1 MLKIKKMIAVV
12 MVFLLLFSAIQN
24 IVQAVTFNQD
34 VNIYKIGDC
43 EYTLQYWKEE
53 IQKWSYIICT
63 YVVYQENGKTYP
75 AYCLNRELDGV
86 GQVDSYDV
94 NLESLIDDDRVWRTV
109 INGFPYKSA
118 AELGVYNDFDAFM
131 ATKQAIYCILYD
143 WDVETRFRGGNE
155 RGTQIFEAM
164 KRMVHEGRYG
174 TYTPQSANVT
184 VNKVGQLKDEGD
196 YYSQEYS
203 VSSIV
208 ETSLYTITN
217 VINCPSGAY
226 TSDLNNNAKTTFNG
240 GEHFKIR
247 IPKSSMG
254 TDIDL
259 KITVRAKCKTY
270 PVFFGRTYLAGTQN
284 YLITT
289 DPYGDEGGQGTL
301 NIDTGNAKIVINKK
315 DKSTNEPIPNTTFQ
329 LTKTDGTV
337 VANATTNS
345 NGVAE
350 FTGLYQNDYILK
362 EIKANDKYILE
373 ANRQNVSIK
382 YGETKT
388 YNITN
393 NHKLGNLK
401 VFKVDKDNNQ
411 IAIGGVS
418 FDLFSKEQNKV
429 IGTYTTDVNGEIFI
443 KDLRIGDYSLIE
455 KNSNKWYNLADDT
468 DVKVEWNTTTNQT
481 IENELKK
488 GQVKIIK
495 VDKDNNEIRLEGV
508 KFEVLDENKKVL
520 ETIVTDSNGEA
531 LTSQYPIRD
540 YSKLYLRETETL
552 DAYALNDEI
561 KEIVLEEN
569 QIKTIQFENE
579 VKKGKIKVI
588 KVDKDNNEV
597 KLDGVTFEVYD
608 ENNNLIETIVTD
620 KDGEAT
626 TKELPISLE
635 YTVKETITK
644 NTYVLSEETKTV
656 KLEQNQITTLTFEN
670 EKKKGQIEIIKV
682 DEEDNEVKLEGVVFE
697 ILNEDGEIIETITTD
712 DEGRAITK
720 FIPIDTEY
728 TVREKET
735 KKEYV
740 LSEETVKVV
749 LEENEIKSITFEN
762 KKKKGTIKILKVS
775 NGYSYLLNM
784 EDGTPL
790 PNTQFTVVDSNDEIV
805 GVYETGED
813 GTIELDVLY
822 GEYTIYE
829 SGVPEGFL
837 MDAEPQTVFMNE
849 DGQVI
854 ELTFKDTPIQPE
866 LPKTGIGIDITAT
879 LIFIIGF
886 SIISIICLIINLI
899 KNGGIKND
907 GNNKNNNIQSK

>member
-12 MVFLLLFSAIQN
+12 MVFLLLFSSIQN

-34 VNIYKIGDC
+34 VNIYNLGLC
-43 EYTLQYWKEE
+43 EHTLQYWKES
-53 IQKWSYIICT
+53 IQKWSYIICH
-63 YVVYQENGKTYP
+63 YVVYEENGRTYP
-75 AYCLNRELDGV
+75 AYCLNREEKGV
-86 GQVDSYDV
+86 GDVDSYNV
-94 NLESLIDDDRVWRTV
+94 NLESLIDDDRIWRTV

-143 WDVETRFRGGNE
+143 WDPATRFRGGNE
-155 RGTQIFEAM
+155 RGTQIYEAI
-164 KRMVHEGRYG
+164 KKMVYEGRYG

-184 VNKVGQLKDEGD
+184 VDKVGQVKDEGD

-203 VSSIV
+203 VSSRV
-208 ETSLYTITN
+208 ETSQYIITD

-226 TSDLNNNAKTTFNG
+226 ISDLNNNAKTTFNG
-240 GEHFKIR
+240 GEHFKLR
-247 IPKSSMG
+247 VPKNSMG
-254 TDIDL
+254 TDINA
-259 KITVRAKCKTY
+259 KINVQAKCKTY

-337 VANATTNS
+337 IANATTNS
-345 NGVAE
+345 NGIAE

-373 ANRQNVSIK
+373 ANSQNVSIK

-455 KNSNKWYNLADDT
+455 KNCNKWYNLADDT
-468 DVKVEWNTTTNQT
+468 DVKVEWNTTKNQT

-508 KFEVLDENKKVL
+508 KFEVLDENKKVI

-588 KVDKDNNEV
+588 KVDKDNNEI
-597 KLDGVTFEVYD
+597 KLEGVTFEVFD
-608 ENNNLIETIVTD
+608 ENDNLIETLVTD
-620 KDGEAT
+620 KEGEAT
-626 TKELPISLE
+626 TKDLPISLE

-644 NTYVLSEETKTV
+644 DTYVLSEETKTV

-697 ILNEDGEIIETITTD
+697 ILNEDGDIIETIITD

-720 FIPIDTEY
+720 AIPIDSEY
-728 TVREKET
+728 IVREKET

-740 LSEETVKVV
+740 LSDETVKVV

-784 EDGTPL
+784 EDGSPL
-790 PNTQFTVVDSNDEIV
+790 PNTQFTVVDSDGNTV

-813 GTIELDVLY
+813 GTVELDVLY

-837 MDAEPQTVFMNE
+837 MDAEPQTVFMDE

-886 SIISIICLIINLI
+886 SIISIICLVINLI

-907 GNNKNNNIQSK
+907 GNNKNNNI

>member
-12 MVFLLLFSAIQN
+12 MVFLLLFSSIQN

-34 VNIYKIGDC
+34 VNIYEIGDC

-53 IQKWSYIICT
+53 IQNWSYIICT

-118 AELGVYNDFDAFM
+118 AELGVDNDFDAFM

-143 WDVETRFRGGNE
+143 WDPATRFRGGNE
-155 RGTQIFEAM
+155 RGTQIYEAI

-184 VNKVGQLKDEGD
+184 VNKVGQVKDEGD
-196 YYSQEYS
+196 YYSQEYN
-203 VSSIV
+203 VSSRV
-208 ETSLYTITN
+208 ETSIYTITD
-217 VINCPSGAY
+217 VLNCPSGGY
-226 TSDLNNNAKTTFNG
+226 ISDLNNNAKTTFNG

-350 FTGLYQNDYILK
+350 FTGLYQNEYILK

-373 ANRQNVSIK
+373 ANKQNVSIK

-411 IAIGGVS
+411 ITIGGVS

-468 DVKVEWNTTTNQT
+468 DVKVEWNTTKNQT

-495 VDKDNNEIRLEGV
+495 VDKDNNEIKLEGV

-552 DAYALNDEI
+552 DAYALNNEI

-597 KLDGVTFEVYD
+597 KLEGVTFEVYD
-608 ENNNLIETIVTD
+608 ENNKLIETLVTD
-620 KDGEAT
+620 KEGEAT
-626 TKELPISLE
+626 TKDLPIRLE

-644 NTYVLSEETKTV
+644 DTYVLSEEIKTV
-656 KLEQNQITTLTFEN
+656 KLDQAQITTLTFEN

-712 DEGRAITK
+712 EKGRAITK
-720 FIPIDTEY
+720 SIPIDSKY
-728 TVREKET
+728 IVREKET

-740 LSEETVKVV
+740 LSDETVKVV

-790 PNTQFTVVDSNDEIV
+790 PNTQFTVLDSDGNTV

-813 GTIELDVLY
+813 GTVELDALY

-837 MDAEPQTVFMNE
+837 MDAEPQTVFIDE

-854 ELTFKDTPIQPE
+854 ELTFKDTAIQPE
-866 LPKTGIGIDITAT
+866 LPKTGIGINITAT

-886 SIISIICLIINLI
+886 SIISIICLVINLI

-907 GNNKNNNIQSK
+907 GNNKNNNI

>member
-1 MLKIKKMIAVV
+1 MLKIKKIIAVI
-12 MVFLLLFSAIQN
+12 LLLLLIVASIQN
-24 IVQAVTFNQD
+24 IVQAVTFKQD
-34 VNIYKIGDC
+34 VNIYNLGEC
-43 EYTLQYWKEE
+43 EYTLQYWKES
-53 IQKWSYIICT
+53 IQNWSYIICH

-75 AYCLNRELDGV
+75 AYCLNRDEKGV
-86 GQVDSYDV
+86 GDVDSYNV
-94 NLESLIDDDRVWRTV
+94 NLESLIDDDRIWRV
-109 INGFPYKSA
+109 AVNGFPYKSA

-131 ATKQAIYCILYD
+131 ATKQSIYCILYD

-164 KRMVHEGRYG
+164 KKMVYEGRYG

-184 VNKVGQLKDEGD
+184 VDKVGSLKDEGD
-196 YYSQEYS
+196 YYSQEYN
-203 VSSIV
+203 VSSRV
-208 ETSLYTITN
+208 DMSLYTITN

-226 TSDLNNNAKTTFNG
+226 TSDLNNNAKTTFDG
-240 GEHFKIR
+240 GEHFKLR

-254 TDIDL
+254 SDID
-259 KITVRAKCKTY
+259 VRINVRTKCKTY

-289 DPYGDEGGQGTL
+289 DPYGDEAGQGTL
-301 NIDTGNAKIVINKK
+301 NVNTGNAKIVINKN
-315 DKSTNEPIPNTTFQ
+315 DTTTNEPIPNTTFQ

-345 NGVAE
+345 SGVAE
-350 FTGLYQNDYILK
+350 FTGLYQNTYILK
-362 EIKANDKYILE
+362 EIKANDNYILE
-373 ANRQNVSIK
+373 ANQQDVTIK

-401 VFKVDKDNNQ
+401 IFKVDKDNKQ
-411 IAIGGVS
+411 IAIGGVV

-429 IGTYTTDVNGEIFI
+429 IGTYTTDVNGEIEI
-443 KDLRIGDYSLIE
+443 NDLRIGDYSLIE
-455 KNSNKWYNLADDT
+455 KSTNKWYNLANDM
-468 DVKVEWNTTTNQT
+468 DVKIEWNTTQNQT

-488 GQVKIIK
+488 GQVKVLK
-495 VDKDNNEIRLEGV
+495 VDKDNNEIKLEGV
-508 KFEVLDENKKVL
+508 KFQVLDEKQNVL

-531 LTSQYPIRD
+531 LTSQYPLRD

-552 DAYALNDEI
+552 DEYELNDEI

-579 VKKGKIKVI
+579 VKKGQIKVI
-588 KVDKDNNEV
+588 KVDKDDNEV
-597 KLDGVTFEVYD
+597 KLEGVTFEIYD
-608 ENNNLIETIVTD
+608 EQDNLIETLVTD
-620 KDGEAT
+620 KNGEAVS
-626 TKELPISLE
+626 KRLPISQE
-635 YTVKETITK
+635 YTVKETTTGE
-644 NTYVLSEETKTV
+644 NYMLSEETKTV
-656 KLEQNQITTLTFEN
+656 KLEENQITSLIFEN

-682 DEEDNEVKLEGVVFE
+682 DEEDNEVKLEGVIFE
-697 ILNEDGEIIETITTD
+697 ILNKDGEIIETLITDEDGKAITERLPID
-712 DEGRAITK
+712 DE
-720 FIPIDTEY
+720 Y
-728 TVREKET
+728 TIREKET
-735 KKEYV
+735 KKEYI

-762 KKKKGTIKILKVS
+762 KKKRGTIKILKVS
-775 NGYSYLLNM
+775 NGYSYLLNI

-790 PNTQFTVVDSNDEIV
+790 ANTQFTIIDSNGEVI
-805 GVYETGED
+805 GTYETGED
-813 GTIELDVLY
+813 GTIEIDNMLY

-829 SGVPEGFL
+829 SGVPEGYL
-837 MDAEPQTVFMNE
+837 MDAEPQKVFIDE

-854 ELTFKDTPIQPE
+854 ELIFKDTPIQPE
-866 LPKTGIGIDITAT
+866 LPKTGIGIDLTAT

-886 SIISIICLIINLI
+886 ATISIICLIINYI

-907 GNNKNNNIQSK
+907 GNNKNNNI